1 VAVNIHRLSED
12 SAAVHLIDYAYDAV
26 LDVVPPRSNVQ
37 LSVRLPQNPTHAT
50 AVMPTSETVELEVV
64 LENGCATVNLAEFA
78 LYCIVVFHRGNLR
91 DLRLSTPRSAMSE
104 PADRPSADLGEDG

>member
-1 VAVNIHRLSED
+1 
-12 SAAVHLIDYAYDAV
+12 
-26 LDVVPPRSNVQ
+26 
-37 LSVRLPQNPTHAT
+37 
-50 AVMPTSETVELEVV
+50 MPTSETVELEVV